1 MKKMSKKH
9 YILFG
14 VILFFITSKTFC
26 DFTSDN
32 IYNNY
37 IEIPANDSYIEEI
50 GSWQD
55 LLIENIYL
63 SWSTNLKL
71 KDNLFLKA
79 DLWQVFY
86 FQNKFDF
93 LIKDKLSITNSW
105 SETSFLYLN
114 WKILNENQAIFWV
127 YDNTWSLNFSWSL
140 NFENQKYTWIEITKI
155 ITDIFSNS
163 NTWIMFT
170 IIFIWLWVFFLVVAF
185 MIFWFNKWILFVKNI
200 GWKK

>member
-1 MKKMSKKH
+1 MSKKH

-14 VILFFITSKTFC
+14 VILFFITNKTFW
-26 DFTSDN
+26 DFTTDN

-37 IEIPANDSYIEEI
+37 IEILPNESYQENIWT
-50 GSWQD
+50 WQD

-63 SWSTNLKL
+63 SWSTNLKI
-71 KDNLFLKA
+71 KDNLLLKA

-185 MIFWFNKWILFVKNI
+185 MIFWFKKWILFVKNI
-200 GWKK
+200 AWKK